1 MATNIPEFFAL
12 NLGHHSVK
20 IVQMQ
25 PNKAGVMEL
34 SSIGSIPTAY
44 GLLENDSEGGIKKLS
59 EEIKRAVVATK
70 VKTKNCVL
78 SIPEVSVFSRL
89 ITLPTVKEEETNEA
103 IQWALKPLV
112 PVPIEN
118 LNISYLDINQTTIEG
133 NSFTNWYVV
142 AAPKDL
148 IQKFQTAVSDAGME
162 LLAVETEALAITRLV
177 AYNYPELEKSDL
189 MIVDFG
195 AENTNVILS
204 RNGIVMFSQTIGTGS
219 NALTKVISSDM
230 GVDLVQAENYKLTY
244 GLDKTVL
251 GGKVYSSSE
260 PVMQIITGEIS
271 RTLTYYREK
280 IGANGINNIFLTGG
294 GSDLKNLATY
304 IKDNVGINAVIV
316 NPLNKVSKG
325 SFSQEDIDKLH
336 VATFNVSIGLSL
348 KGVL

>member
-1 MATNIPEFFAL
+1 MAVIPEFFGL

-20 IVQMQ
+20 IVQTVNDKQGNIQLQSM
-25 PNKAGVMEL
+25 
-34 SSIGSIPTAY
+34 GSIPTAY

-59 EEIKRAVVATK
+59 EEIKRAALTTK
-70 VKTKNCVL
+70 VTTKNCVL

-89 ITLPTVKEEETNEA
+89 ITLPTVKEEETSEA
-103 IQWALKPLV
+103 VQWALKPLV
-112 PVPIEN
+112 PVPLEN
-118 LNISYLDINQTTIEG
+118 LNISYLDINETTIEG

-148 IQKFQTAVSDAGME
+148 IQKFQTAVTGAGME

-177 AYNYPELEKSDL
+177 AYNYPDLKESDL

-219 NALTKVISSDM
+219 NALTKVISSDL
-230 GVDLVQAENYKLTY
+230 GIDLVQAENYKLTY
-244 GLDKTVL
+244 GLDKTAL
-251 GGKVYSSSE
+251 AGKVYAASE

-280 IGANGINNIFLTGG
+280 IGSNGLNNIFLTGG
-294 GSDLKNLATY
+294 GSDLKNLAMY
-304 IKDNVGINAVIV
+304 IKEKVGINAEIV
-316 NPLNKVSKG
+316 NPLNKIGKG
-325 SFSQEDIDKLH
+325 NFTQEELSKLH
-336 VATFNVSIGLSL
+336 VATFNVSIGLSI